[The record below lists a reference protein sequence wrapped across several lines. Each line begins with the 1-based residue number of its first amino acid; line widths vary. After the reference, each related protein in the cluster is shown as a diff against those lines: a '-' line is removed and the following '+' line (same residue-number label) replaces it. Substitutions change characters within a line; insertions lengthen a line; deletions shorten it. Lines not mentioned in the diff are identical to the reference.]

1 MLNFEKCYFTV
12 PAALKILNLPDHVNE
27 LEFFGEIQIIQT
39 RDNLFLSED
48 IEHKE
53 QLEQF

>member
-48 IEHKE
+48 IDHKE
-53 QLEQF
+53 